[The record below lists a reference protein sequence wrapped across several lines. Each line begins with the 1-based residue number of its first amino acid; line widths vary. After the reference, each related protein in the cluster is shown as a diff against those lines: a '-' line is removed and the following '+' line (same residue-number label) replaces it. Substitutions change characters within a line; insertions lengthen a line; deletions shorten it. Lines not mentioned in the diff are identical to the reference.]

1 MDCSPPGSSVL
12 WILQARMLEW
22 VAISSTRWSSPPRD
36 QTLVSCISCIDRT
49 ILYPDTKTVGHNS
62 FLNFQLHVRRGWPAF
77 SVNSQMANV
86 LSFTGH
92 TVPVGITQL
101 FHCSLKAATM
111 CEWSKSF
118 IVFSGN
124 CIHRERQQLHFT
136 WGPQLAGPWDKPKPV
151 HFWTQF
157 KNFWLFLVG
166 NFNHIKKVGI
176 SV

>member
-36 QTLVSCISCIDRT
+36 RTLVSCISCTDRT

-62 FLNFQLHVRRGWPAF
+62 FLNFQLHVCQGWPAF

-101 FHCSLKAATM
+101 FHCSLKAATNNVWM
-111 CEWSKSF
+111 IK
-118 IVFSGN
+118 VFYCVLMKLYSQRETTGWISPEGHSWLAPEIN
-124 CIHRERQQLHFT
+124 QNQCISEHNLKF
-136 WGPQLAGPWDKPKPV
+136 
-151 HFWTQF
+151 FYF
-157 KNFWLFLVG
+157 F
-166 NFNHIKKVGI
+166 
-176 SV
+176 